1 MSKKVFRKVRFTQS
15 GFSLIELSVVLVII
29 GFMVVAA
36 LQAYRIYDEK
46 SKIERMNILMA
57 TVDQTLQKFYE
68 AEGRFPCPAAVNG
81 SAAGNDYDAEEC
93 GGRFGVLNV
102 AGTGTGRVLIGKVP
116 AATLGLSSDYM
127 RDIYGSYLT
136 YAVTQAATVD
146 GGSVQG
152 EIRVREENID
162 RAAGSSTFGQIVELE
177 NHTNITY
184 LIISAGPSRI
194 GAYNHAGV
202 QAQACAGSSKDR
214 ENCNGDG
221 VFISSLLSHA
231 SNGNNAGFYDDRVA
245 FRKDDDISSSG
256 RATTLRIGREGRDY
270 DRVPMGRDGEEI
282 RMKKDGYLVT
292 TISSS
297 GDGPNA
303 RYNSTTKMTPLVEGD
318 VIGSNA
324 RSVPGTRPNMRAVT
338 TLNGEVLMEVDMGG
352 RGVRHLDS
360 GREGPSGE
368 YVFSNEYSGNGG
380 NISNIPTISGGDG
393 GTTGG
398 GNRGEGYDYTQSY
411 TGYVWVE

>member
-1 MSKKVFRKVRFTQS
+1 MSLAVMAESIFMKRYQKNNN

-29 GFMVVAA
+29 GFLVVAA

-184 LIISAGPSRI
+184 LIVSAGSSRV
-194 GAYNHAGV
+194 GAFNHDG
-202 QAQACAGSSKDR
+202 AQIVACSGSSKDR

-231 SNGNNAGFYDDRVA
+231 SNGNGADFYDDRVA
-245 FRKDDDISSSG
+245 FKKDDDISDSVK
-256 RATTLRIGREGRDY
+256 TLKLAREGRDY
-270 DRVPMGRDGEEI
+270 DVVGGSTYKMRR
-282 RMKKDGYLVT
+282 DGYLQAT
-292 TISSS
+292 L
-297 GDGPNA
+297 NK
-303 RYNSTTKMTPLVEGD
+303 RSTMVKVSEGD
-318 VIGSNA
+318 IVTHNPRGWGASNPDGDIYSINAQSA
-324 RSVPGTRPNMRAVT
+324 RICKNSVCAARNTPSRWGTTETGEPSISDEFNFITNAYGT
-338 TLNGEVLMEVDMGG
+338 TDDGLYSSITV
-352 RGVRHLDS
+352 GVR
-360 GREGPSGE
+360 
-368 YVFSNEYSGNGG
+368 
-380 NISNIPTISGGDG
+380 DG
-393 GTTGG
+393 QS
-398 GNRGEGYDYTQSY
+398 RGEWDPAGYSY
-411 TGYVWVE
+411 AETNGYLWVEN